1 MSKDKQRPAATFEEA
16 FRNVQPHPDLEAT
29 LMARHLELQVEA
41 ERVRRAWQE
50 EEQADFSRGITHA
63 RSGNGHFAVL
73 VLDEAPQHQGVAILF
88 KLLVN

>member
-41 ERVRRAWQE
+41 ERVRRA
-50 EEQADFSRGITHA
+50 
-63 RSGNGHFAVL
+63 
-73 VLDEAPQHQGVAILF
+73 
-88 KLLVN
+88 